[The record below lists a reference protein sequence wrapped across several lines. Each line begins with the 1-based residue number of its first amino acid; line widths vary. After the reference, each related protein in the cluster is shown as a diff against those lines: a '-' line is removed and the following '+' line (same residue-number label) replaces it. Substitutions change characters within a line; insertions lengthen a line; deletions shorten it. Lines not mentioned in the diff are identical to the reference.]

1 MTYSIASKNKLIILR
16 DMIQDDVIDYV
27 SWFSKDTEWM
37 KWDAPW
43 ERDIEVDEN
52 VLYNRFYQIYH
63 RNSTQ
68 MKDDD
73 MRHRFQ
79 ICIQNDEK
87 THIGWISSY
96 MIDDQFNYN
105 IHGKHQAIG
114 LDIPSLKYRGKGYG
128 YSAIMTFIDYLHEY
142 DIHDIYLQT
151 WSGNTRMIEVATKL
165 GFKEVNRY
173 ANLRLVN
180 GKTYDA
186 LTFMIT
192 SKEKK

>member
-1 MTYSIASKNKLIILR
+1 MTFSIVSKNNLIILR

-43 ERDIEVDEN
+43 ERDIEFDEN
-52 VLYNRFYQIYH
+52 ALYNRFYQIYH

-68 MKDDD
+68 LKDKD

-79 ICIQNDEK
+79 ICIKNDEK
-87 THIGWISSY
+87 MHIGWISSY
-96 MIDDQFNYN
+96 MIDDQFKYN
-105 IHGKHQAIG
+105 IHGKLMAIG
-114 LDIPSLKYRGKGYG
+114 LDIPSPEYRGKGYG
-128 YSAIMTFIDYLHEY
+128 YSAILTFIDYLHAH

-151 WSGNTRMIEVATKL
+151 WSGNKRMIEVAIRC
-165 GFKEVNRY
+165 GFKEVNRF
-173 ANLRLVN
+173 ANLRLVD

-186 LTFMIT
+186 LTFMM
-192 SKEKK
+192 SNEEK